1 MLVVEEE
8 ELQVVVEHQ
17 EVVEMVVVVQE
28 EIKIQATQFQDV
40 LLLVAAAE
48 VQVDMAQHL
57 MPTQE
62 VLEHLVVPVS

>member
-28 EIKIQATQFQDV
+28 EIKIQAIQFQDV
-40 LLLVAAAE
+40 LLLEVVAAGR
-48 VQVDMAQHL
+48 VDMAQQV